1 MSTSAAPP
9 DGTAPP
15 RRGLAWVGLVA
26 GVFLAAV
33 GLVALVPSPR
43 MPPPVLYPLPDF
55 TFTRHDGQPFGSEQL
70 RGKVWVA
77 NFIFTRCPTVCPAF
91 TRKMAGIQQR
101 TEKLG
106 GAVHLVSFSVD
117 PDHDTPEVLTAYAQS
132 HKADPLRW
140 SFLTGRQEAMQQ
152 TVVSG
157 FKQSMQ
163 ETGQRDDVNGG
174 ILHGTHFVLVDRDL
188 RIRGFYASNDEEAV
202 ARLLQD
208 LETL

>member
-1 MSTSAAPP
+1 MSTSASPS
-9 DGTAPP
+9 DGSSRRSRGHGWVWLTA
-15 RRGLAWVGLVA
+15 LVA
-26 GVFLAAV
+26 VAAA
-33 GLVALVPSPR
+33 GALVLAPR
-43 MPPPVLYPLPDF
+43 PRVPPPVLYPLPEF
-55 TFTRHDGQPFGSEQL
+55 TFTRQDGQPFGSQQL
-70 RGKVWVA
+70 RGRVWVA

-91 TRKMAGIQQR
+91 TRKMAGIQHR

-106 GAVHLVSFSVD
+106 AAVHLVSFSVD
-117 PDHDTPEVLTAYAQS
+117 PDYDTPEVLTAYAQT
-132 HKADPLRW
+132 HRADLRSW
-140 SFLTGRQEAMQQ
+140 SFLTGRQQAMQQ

-163 ETGQRDDVNGG
+163 QTGQRDDVNGG

-188 RIRGFYASNDEEAV
+188 QIRGFYSSNDDEAV